1 MDLATLLGQFG
12 FPIVMALLLGKWL
25 QTSLTDRINKLETA
39 NANSNKTI
47 AELNKFIRENQEK
60 TIKTTQQL
68 VDRGHQREEVYVQI
82 IRDEYT
88 PQPQDL
94 NQSVRKHP

>member
-1 MDLATLLGQFG
+1 MDPITLIGQYG
-12 FPIVMALLLGKWL
+12 FPVVVALLLGKWL
-25 QTSLTDRINKLETA
+25 QASLTDRINKLESANTA
-39 NANSNKTI
+39 SNKTI
-47 AELNKFIRENQEK
+47 DELNKFIRENQEK

-88 PQPQDL
+88 PQPHDL
-94 NQSVRKHP
+94 HQSIRKRP